1 MYTIIINNDNNSDN
15 DDDNNNYIFN
25 LMRLRKIQRKSLLST
40 VSESV

>member
-25 LMRLRKIQRKSLLST
+25 PMRVRKIQRKSLLST
-40 VSESV
+40 V

>member
-25 LMRLRKIQRKSLLST
+25 PMRLRKIQRKSLLST
-40 VSESV
+40 V

>member
-25 LMRLRKIQRKSLLST
+25 PMRLRKIQRNSLLST
-40 VSESV
+40 V

>member
-40 VSESV
+40 V

>member
-25 LMRLRKIQRKSLLST
+25 PMRLRKIQRKSLLST
-40 VSESV
+40 VWESV